1 VVRDIMT
8 VARGE
13 LVLEEMIRTVK
24 EYWDAFELELVKYQS
39 KCKLIRG
46 WDDLFAKLEED
57 LNNLASMKISP
68 YYKAFESEI
77 VQWDD
82 KLQKVKLTLDTWI
95 DVQRRWVYLEGIFFG
110 SSDIKTQ
117 LANEYNKFKSIDNEF
132 TSLMKKVTQKPHLM
146 EVMSI

>member
-1 VVRDIMT
+1 MT

-13 LVLEEMIRTVK
+13 MVLENLVLQVK
-24 EYWDAFELELVKYQS
+24 EYWNVFELELVKYQT

-46 WDDLFAKLEED
+46 WDELFAKLEED

-68 YYKAFESEI
+68 YYKTFEAEI
-77 VQWDD
+77 SQWDD
-82 KLQKVKLTLDTWI
+82 KLQKLKLTLDIWI

-117 LANEYNKFKSIDNEF
+117 L
-132 TSLMKKVTQKPHLM
+132 
-146 EVMSI
+146 